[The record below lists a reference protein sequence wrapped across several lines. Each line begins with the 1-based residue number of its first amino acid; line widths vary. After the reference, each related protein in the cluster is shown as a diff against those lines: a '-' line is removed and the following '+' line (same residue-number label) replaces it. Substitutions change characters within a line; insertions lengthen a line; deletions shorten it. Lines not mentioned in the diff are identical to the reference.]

1 MIRNH
6 YGITVD
12 SEKPVTGVFT
22 NNRIEFLSDEIFS
35 GDYIGLCWEDY
46 LEEIHPKEEEE
57 DLDYDTGSE
66 DFLIGFVETKDKEKA
81 FYWYP
86 KRKIGYMPDEKAEY
100 SAIIR
105 ESTSQVVKSDWFIR
119 GALCSPC
126 YPGQVD
132 ADSIGEFL
140 AYSFPPDVIGEEIK
154 NYKIFKEG
162 CEK

>member
-22 NNRIEFLSDEIFS
+22 NNRIEFLADEI
-35 GDYIGLCWEDY
+35 IGPAIDLSFEYY
-46 LEEIHPKEEEE
+46 LEEIYPEEPEDYI
-57 DLDYDTGSE
+57 DLDTSE
-66 DFLIGFVETKDKEKA
+66 YLIGFVETKIKTW
-81 FYWYP
+81 YWFK

-105 ESTSQVVKSDWFIR
+105 ESTTQVVQSKWFIR

-132 ADSIGEFL
+132 ADSSGEFL
-140 AYSFPPDVIGEEIK
+140 AYSFPPDVIGEDMK

-162 CEK
+162 REK

>member
-1 MIRNH
+1 MITNH

-35 GDYIGLCWEDY
+35 GNYIGLCQEGY
-46 LEEIHPKEEEE
+46 KEEIFPEEEEE
-57 DLDYDTGSE
+57 DLDYDMGSE
-66 DFLIGFVETKDKEKA
+66 DFLIDFIETKDKEKA
-81 FYWYP
+81 CYWFK
-86 KRKIGYMPDEKAEY
+86 KRKVGYMPDEKAEY
-100 SAIIR
+100 SAIVG
-105 ESTSQVVKSDWFIR
+105 ESTTQVVLSKWFIR

-132 ADSIGEFL
+132 ADSSGEFL
-140 AYSFPPDVIGEEIK
+140 AYSFPPDVLGDEAK

-162 CEK
+162 REK

>member
-22 NNRIEFLSDEIFS
+22 NNQIEFLSDEIFS
-35 GDYIGLCWEDY
+35 GDNIQLAWENY
-46 LEEIHPKEEEE
+46 QEEIFPEKPEEYP
-57 DLDYDTGSE
+57 DTNYD
-66 DFLIGFVETKDKEKA
+66 DFLIGFVEAKDKEKA
-81 FYWYP
+81 WYWFP

-100 SAIIR
+100 SAIVR
-105 ESTSQVVKSDWFIR
+105 ESTTQVVQSKWFIR

-140 AYSFPPDVIGEEIK
+140 AYSFPPDVIGEETK

-162 CEK
+162 REEK

>member
-1 MIRNH
+1 MITNH

-12 SEKPVTGVFT
+12 SEKPVTGVFS
-22 NNRIEFLSDEIFS
+22 NNRIEFLSEEIFA
-35 GDYIGLCWEDY
+35 GNYVGLCQEDY
-46 LEEIHPKEEEE
+46 LEEIYPKEEEE
-57 DLDYDTGSE
+57 FDGDMGSE
-66 DFLIGFVETKDKEKA
+66 DFLIGFIKTTDKEKA

-100 SAIIR
+100 STIIR
-105 ESTSQVVKSDWFIR
+105 EFTSQVVRSNWFIR

-132 ADSIGEFL
+132 ADTSGEFL
-140 AYSFPPDVIGEEIK
+140 AYSLSPDVIGEESK

-162 CEK
+162 REKK